1 MPQNLTA
8 LVITLDNLEAM
19 LPSLKVAYHSGF
31 AEMFAEEA
39 AELRQQSSS
48 RNLPYV
54 NERLQRMASGNGIA
68 ADDGITPD

>member
-1 MPQNLTA
+1 MPKNLAA
-8 LVITLDNLEAM
+8 LVITLDNLETM

-48 RNLPYV
+48 GNLAYV
-54 NERLQRMASGNGIA
+54 NERLQRMASGNGIDA
-68 ADDGITPD
+68 YDDAS